1 MKALGVYS
9 RNNTFLQ
16 DPFIGWVQ
24 IGEVMTLL
32 SIAKTAE
39 EFIAVESQIEE
50 LQTKRAT
57 LVDELSRMAPEIEG
71 EHTFDAGDYTIIV
84 RRSERWNWSQETL
97 RDIFSQGTGMPV
109 FAKES
114 ISIDKRAFK
123 KLSDKEKRV
132 FHDALTRTLMTPT
145 VKVEKVE

>member
-1 MKALGVYS
+1 
-9 RNNTFLQ
+9 
-16 DPFIGWVQ
+16 
-24 IGEVMTLL
+24 MTLL

-84 RRSERWNWSQETL
+84 RRSERWNWSQEAL
-97 RDIFSQGTGMPV
+97 RDIFSQGTGTPV

-123 KLSDKEKRV
+123 KLSDKECVSRCP
-132 FHDALTRTLMTPT
+132 HSHSDDAYSQSG
-145 VKVEKVE
+145 EG